1 MRILHVYKD
10 FYPVLGGIENHIKL
24 LAESQARSG
33 DDVTVLV
40 TGASWRTHVEDRN
53 GVTIV
58 KAGRLL
64 ETASTP
70 LSARLSWHLSRQR
83 PDITHLHFPYPP
95 GEVSQWPLLPWRPTV
110 LTYHSDVVRQQRLLR
125 YYRPAMLRIL
135 NHIDRIIV
143 TSPNYLASSEVLRL
157 VADRC
162 KVIPLG
168 IDQTPF
174 QQVRPEAV
182 TDLERRYGDGPWVLF
197 VGVLRYY
204 KGLRYLID
212 AMQQIPARLL
222 IVGQGPEEPTLR
234 EQVAQLGLQDRIVF
248 AGAVSDADL
257 PAYYRLA
264 SLFCLPASERS
275 EAFGL
280 VQVEALA
287 SGLPIVCTELG
298 TGTSYVNKNG
308 VSGLVVAPRD
318 ASVLKAAILRLLN
331 DDALR
336 QRLADGARQ
345 RAQLFTAGKMLTEMR
360 DVYHDVLDQRAQHD
374 GGRRPR

>member
-10 FYPVLGGIENHIKL
+10 YYPVLGGIENHIRL
-24 LAESQARSG
+24 LAESQARYG

-40 TGASWRTHVEDRN
+40 TGDSWRTQVEDRN

-58 KAGRLL
+58 KAGRLI

-70 LSARLSWHLSRQR
+70 LSARLSWYLYGQR

-95 GEVSQWPLLPWRPTV
+95 GEVSQWPLLRRRATV

-135 NHIDRIIV
+135 KRIDRIIV
-143 TSPNYLASSEVLRL
+143 TSPSYLASSEVLRL

-162 KVIPLG
+162 KVVPLG

-174 QQVRPEAV
+174 RQVPPEAV
-182 TDLERRYGDGPWVLF
+182 ADLERRYGDGPWVLF

-204 KGLRYLID
+204 KGLRYLIE

-222 IVGQGPEEPTLR
+222 IVGQGPEEPRLR
-234 EQVAQLGLQDRIVF
+234 EQVAQLGLQDKVIF

-264 SLFCLPASERS
+264 RLFCLPASERS

-298 TGTSYVNKNG
+298 TGTSYVNKDG

-318 ASVLKAAILRLLN
+318 ASVLTAAILRLLN

-336 QRLADGARQ
+336 QRLADGALQ
-345 RAQLFTAGKMLTEMR
+345 RAQLFTATKMLTEMR
-360 DVYHDVLDQRAQHD
+360 AVYEDVLDQRRHHE
-374 GGRRPR
+374 GRRRAR

>member
-10 FYPVLGGIENHIKL
+10 YYPVLGGIENHVKL
-24 LAESQARSG
+24 LAESQARAD

-40 TGASWRTHVEDRN
+40 TGASWRTEVEERN
-53 GVTIV
+53 GVTVV
-58 KAGRLL
+58 KAGRLI

-70 LSARLSWHLSRQR
+70 LSARLSWRLFGQR
-83 PDITHLHFPYPP
+83 TDITHLHFPYPP
-95 GEVSQWPLLPWRPTV
+95 GEVSQWPLLRRRATV
-110 LTYHSDVVRQQRLLR
+110 LTYHSDVVRQQRMLR

-135 NHIDRIIV
+135 NRIDRIIV

-157 VADRC
+157 VAARC

-174 QQVRPEAV
+174 RQVSPEV
-182 TDLERRYGDGPWVLF
+182 VSSVQERYGDGPWVLF

-222 IVGQGPEEPTLR
+222 IVGQGPEEPRLR
-234 EQVAQLGLQDRIVF
+234 EQVAELGLQDKVIF
-248 AGAVSDADL
+248 AGAVSDAEL

-264 SLFCLPASERS
+264 SVFCLPASERS

-298 TGTSYVNKNG
+298 TGTSYVNKNDE
-308 VSGLVVAPRD
+308 SGLVVAPRD
-318 ASVLKAAILRLLN
+318 SAGLNTALRRLLQ

-336 QRLADGARQ
+336 RRLADGARQ
-345 RAQLFTAGKMLTEMR
+345 RAHLFTAEKMLTEIR
-360 DVYHDVLDQRAQHD
+360 TVYEDVLSQRGQRD
-374 GGRRPR
+374 SLRRAR

>member
-10 FYPVLGGIENHIKL
+10 YYPVLGGIENHIKL
-24 LAESQARSG
+24 LAESQARAG

-40 TGASWRTHVEDRN
+40 TGASWRTRVEQRN

-58 KAGRLL
+58 KAGRLI

-70 LSARLSWHLSRQR
+70 LSLRLSWHLYGEH

-95 GEVSQWPLLPWRPTV
+95 GEVSQWPLLRRRATV
-110 LTYHSDVVRQQRLLR
+110 LTYHSDVVRQQRMLR

-135 NHIDRIIV
+135 NRIDRIIA

-162 KVIPLG
+162 RVIPLG

-174 QQVRPEAV
+174 QQVSPEAV
-182 TDLERRYGDGPWVLF
+182 MALEEHYGNGPWLLF

-204 KGLRYLID
+204 KGLNYLID
-212 AMQQIPARLL
+212 AMQQIPARLV
-222 IVGQGPEEPTLR
+222 IVGQGPEEPALR
-234 EQVAQLGLQDRIVF
+234 EQVAQLGLQDRIIF
-248 AGAVSDADL
+248 AGAVSDAEL

-298 TGTSYVNKNG
+298 TGTSYVNKDG
-308 VSGLVVAPRD
+308 ESGLVVAPRD
-318 ASVLKAAILRLLN
+318 ASVLTSAILRLLN
-331 DDALR
+331 DEALR
-336 QRLADGARQ
+336 RRLADGARQ
-345 RAQLFTAGKMLTEMR
+345 RAQLFAAEKMLAEIR
-360 DVYHDVLDQRAQHD
+360 AVYEDVLEQRRQHE
-374 GGRRPR
+374 GLRRTR

>member
-10 FYPVLGGIENHIKL
+10 YYPVLGGIENHIKL
-24 LAESQARSG
+24 LAESQASSG

-40 TGASWRTHVEDRN
+40 TGASWRTQVEERN
-53 GVTIV
+53 GVTVV
-58 KAGRLL
+58 KAGRLI

-70 LSARLSWHLSRQR
+70 LSARLSWHLHRQR

-95 GEVSQWPLLPWRPTV
+95 GEVSQWPLLRRRATV

-135 NHIDRIIV
+135 NRIDRIIT
-143 TSPNYLASSEVLRL
+143 TSPNYLASSEVLRM
-157 VADRC
+157 VAERC

-174 QQVRPEAV
+174 QQVSPEAV
-182 TDLERRYGDGPWVLF
+182 AALQERYGDGPWVLF

-222 IVGQGPEEPTLR
+222 IVGQGPEEPSLR
-234 EQVAQLGLQDRIVF
+234 EQVAQLGLQDRVIF
-248 AGAVSDADL
+248 AGAVSDAEL

-298 TGTSYVNKNG
+298 TGTSYVNKDG
-308 VSGLVVAPRD
+308 ESGLVVAPRD
-318 ASVLKAAILRLLN
+318 ASVLTSAILRLLN

-336 QRLADGARQ
+336 RRLADGALQ
-345 RAQLFTAGKMLTEMR
+345 RAQLFTAEKMLAEIR
-360 DVYHDVLDQRAQHD
+360 AVYEDVLDQRSQRD
-374 GGRRPR
+374 GVRRAP